1 MVLRTKIIL
10 ILVGFTLLCPC
21 LSFADDTP
29 TDNMQIFVEKIH
41 ADKKLLVAKNMQLT
55 EAEARGFWP
64 LYDRYQN
71 ELFLLRQRTLKLIN
85 DYGKAYE
92 KMTDNTAK
100 KLVNEYMTL
109 EGLGLKLR
117 EAYLPKFRKVI
128 PEVKVL
134 RYYQIENKINAVL
147 FYELASNI
155 PLTKDAHQ

>member
-1 MVLRTKIIL
+1 MVFRTRIIL
-10 ILVGFTLLCPC
+10 ILVGFTMLCPS
-21 LSFADDTP
+21 LSFAEDMP
-29 TDNMQIFVEKIH
+29 TDNMQILVEKIR
-41 ADKKLLVAKNMQLT
+41 ADKKLLVAENMQLSES
-55 EAEARGFWP
+55 EAKGFWP

-85 DYGKAYE
+85 DYGEAYGQ
-92 KMTDNTAK
+92 MTDNTAK
-100 KLVNEYMTL
+100 KLVDEYMTI

-117 EAYLPKFRKVI
+117 ETYLPEFRKVI

-155 PLTKDAHQ
+155 PLTKDAQ

>member
-1 MVLRTKIIL
+1 MLRTKIIL
-10 ILVGFTLLCPC
+10 ILVGFTLLWPC
-21 LSFADDTP
+21 LSLAEDTP
-29 TDNMQIFVEKIH
+29 TDNMQIFVEKIR
-41 ADKKLLVAKNMQLT
+41 ADKKLLVAENMQLT
-55 EAEARGFWP
+55 KAGAKGFWP

-92 KMTDNTAK
+92 QMTDSTAK
-100 KLVNEYMTL
+100 KLVNEYMTI

-117 EAYLPKFRKVI
+117 GAYLPKFRKVI

-155 PLTKDAHQ
+155 PLTKDAQ